1 MTERERL
8 HILNRRRFL
17 IGSAAAAAS
26 AVLAACGGSSTAPT
40 ATTAATT
47 GAAAAT
53 KPAGSAAASGSTPA
67 AAGSPAAAANTPAA
81 AAQTTGGAA
90 PTFGAVSTVGVQV
103 KTSIQ
108 NPPPGKPQGNK
119 PSELILCWG
128 TDQLTTHAI
137 DPQTHVATIAE
148 SILRHVYEP
157 LVKVERDGKTISPL
171 LATAWK
177 RLDDNTMQFTLRQN
191 ITFHNGEP
199 FNADS
204 VKYSIMR
211 PLDPKNNADARSTYT
226 VIDRVD
232 VVDPYTVNVHTA
244 KPDPALLSRMTGF
257 SMCQV
262 APKWTEANALPGG
275 VLKTANGTGPY
286 KFVSWSPNQDFVVAS
301 NEQYWGG
308 APQIKNVRMKIIVEQ
323 ATRVAALRSGE
334 VHIAKDMPPEE
345 VDSMNKSGR
354 QTARAVASN
363 RVPYYTFEVRKP
375 PMDNAKL
382 RQAINYAVDW
392 DAIIQGVLLGN
403 GNRIAT
409 LLPPWTVGYSPA
421 LKPFTYDPDKAKSL
435 MKEAGFANGFD
446 TNVWYVQGR
455 YMKDKEVAE
464 AFTQYLNKAGIRA
477 KGNLVDSSVLT
488 TKGNALELDGLIFA
502 SWGNWIFDADNI
514 LYSRFSIETRDTVNN
529 GKGTSGI
536 AYGNTQFNDLIT
548 QARYTIDSDKR
559 NALYAQAQQILF
571 DDPAALY
578 MYNLTDIYGVDNWVK
593 WEPRFDEMVWAYE
606 MKWNE

>member
-8 HILNRRRFL
+8 HMLNRRRFL

-40 ATTAATT
+40 ATT
-47 GAAAAT
+47 GAAAT
-53 KPAGSAAASGSTPA
+53 KAGGTATGSTPA
-67 AAGSPAAAANTPAA
+67 TGATP
-81 AAQTTGGAA
+81 AAQTTGGAT

-119 PSELILCWG
+119 PSELVLCWG

-257 SMCQV
+257 SMVQV
-262 APKWTEANALPGG
+262 APKFTEANALPGG

-308 APQIKNVRMKIIVEQ
+308 APQIKNVRMKIISEQ

-334 VHIAKDMPPEE
+334 IHVAKDMPPEE
-345 VDSMNKSGR
+345 VDSINKGGR

-363 RVPYYTFEVRKP
+363 RVPYYTFEVRKAP
-375 PMDNAKL
+375 VDNVKL

-392 DAIIQGVLLGN
+392 DSIIQGVLLGN
-403 GNRIAT
+403 GTRIAT
-409 LLPPWTVGYSPA
+409 VLPPWTVGYDPS
-421 LKPFTYDPDKAKSL
+421 LKPYPYDPEKAKSL

-446 TNVWYVQGR
+446 VNIWYIQGR

-464 AFTQYLNKAGIRA
+464 AITQMLNKVGIRC

-488 TKGNALELDGLIFA
+488 QKGNALEEDGMIFA

-514 LYSRFSIETRDTVNN
+514 LYSRFSIETRDTVNA

-559 NALYAQAQQILF
+559 NALYAQAQKIFF
-571 DDPAALY
+571 DDAACLF

>member
-17 IGSAAAAAS
+17 IGAAAAVAS

-40 ATTAATT
+40 ATTGGAATSAG
-47 GAAAAT
+47 GAAT
-53 KPAGSAAASGSTPA
+53 GGTPA
-67 AAGSPAAAANTPAA
+67 AGATPV
-81 AAQTTGGAA
+81 AQTTGGAT

-119 PSELILCWG
+119 PSELVLVWG
-128 TDQLTTHAI
+128 TNQLTTHAI
-137 DPQTHVATIAE
+137 DPQTHVGTIAE
-148 SILRHVYEP
+148 SMLRHMYEP
-157 LVKVERDGKTISPL
+157 LVKIERDGKTVSPL

-191 ITFHNGEP
+191 ITFHNGEA

-211 PLDPKNNADARSTYT
+211 PLDPKNNAAARSTYT

-257 SMCQV
+257 SMVQM
-262 APKWTEANALPGG
+262 APKWTEANAEPGG

-286 KFVSWSPNQDFVVAS
+286 KFKTWSPNQDLVVES

-308 APQIKNVRMKIIVEQ
+308 APQIKNVRLKIIGEQ

-334 VHIAKDMPPEE
+334 IHVAKDMPPEE
-345 VDSMNKSGR
+345 VDGINKGGR

-363 RVPYYTFEVRKP
+363 RVPYYVMDTRKP
-375 PMDNAKL
+375 PTDNPKL

-392 DAIIQGVLLGN
+392 DSIIQGVLLGN
-403 GNRIAT
+403 GTRIAT
-409 LLPPWTVGYSPA
+409 VLPPWTVGYDSKLQPY
-421 LKPFTYDPDKAKSL
+421 PYDPDKAKAL
-435 MKEAGFANGFD
+435 VKEAGFASGVD
-446 TNVWYVQGR
+446 LNVWYQQGR

-464 AFTQYLNKAGIRA
+464 AFIQQLNKVGIRA
-477 KGNLVDSSVLT
+477 KGNLTDPSVLT
-488 TKGNALELDGLIFA
+488 EKDNAQALDGLIFA
-502 SWGNWIFDADNI
+502 SWGNWIFDADNM
-514 LYSRFSIETRDTVNN
+514 LYSRFSIETRDTINN
-529 GKGTSGI
+529 AKGVSSI
-536 AYGNTQFNDLIT
+536 NYGNTQFNDLIT

-559 NALYAQAQQILF
+559 SQLYAQAQKIMF
-571 DDPAALY
+571 DDAAALF

>member
-8 HILNRRRFL
+8 HSLTVNRRRFL
-17 IGSAAAAAS
+17 IGAAAAAAS

-40 ATTAATT
+40 ATT

-67 AAGSPAAAANTPAA
+67 AAGSPAASTP
-81 AAQTTGGAA
+81 AAQTTGGAS

-108 NPPPGKPQGNK
+108 NPAPGKPQGNK

-128 TDQLTTHAI
+128 TNQLTTHAI

-177 RLDDNTMQFTLRQN
+177 RLDDNTMQFALRQN

-257 SMCQV
+257 SMCQM
-262 APKWTEANALPGG
+262 APKWTEANAEPGG

-308 APQIKNVRMKIIVEQ
+308 APSIKNVRMKIIGEQ

-345 VDSMNKSGR
+345 VDGMNKSGR

-375 PMDNAKL
+375 PLDNAKL
-382 RQAINYAVDW
+382 RQAVNYAVDW

-403 GNRIAT
+403 GTRIAT
-409 LLPPWTVGYSPA
+409 VLPPWTVGFDPS
-421 LKPFTYDPDKAKSL
+421 LKPYPYDPDKAKSL

-446 TNVWYVQGR
+446 MNI
-455 YMKDKEVAE
+455 
-464 AFTQYLNKAGIRA
+464 GI
-477 KGNLVDSSVLT
+477 
-488 TKGNALELDGLIFA
+488 
-502 SWGNWIFDADNI
+502 
-514 LYSRFSIETRDTVNN
+514 SR
-529 GKGTSGI
+529 GGT
-536 AYGNTQFNDLIT
+536 
-548 QARYTIDSDKR
+548 
-559 NALYAQAQQILF
+559 
-571 DDPAALY
+571 
-578 MYNLTDIYGVDNWVK
+578 
-593 WEPRFDEMVWAYE
+593 
-606 MKWNE
+606 

>member
-1 MTERERL
+1 MTEHEHL
-8 HILNRRRFL
+8 HTRTLNRRRFL

-40 ATTAATT
+40 AT
-47 GAAAAT
+47 GAAT
-53 KPAGSAAASGSTPA
+53 KASGTTTAGSTPA
-67 AAGSPAAAANTPAA
+67 AGTTPTTGATP
-81 AAQTTGGAA
+81 AAQTTGGAT

-119 PSELILCWG
+119 PSELVLVWG
-128 TDQLTTHAI
+128 TNQLTTHAI

-191 ITFHNGEP
+191 ISFHNGEP

-204 VKYSIMR
+204 VKYSILR

-286 KFVSWSPNQDFVVAS
+286 KFVSWSPNQDFVVES

-308 APQIKNVRMKIIVEQ
+308 APQIKNVRMKIIGEQ

-334 VHIAKDMPPEE
+334 IHVAKDMPPEE
-345 VDSMNKSGR
+345 VDGINKSGR

-363 RVPYYTFEVRKP
+363 RVPYY
-375 PMDNAKL
+375 
-382 RQAINYAVDW
+382 
-392 DAIIQGVLLGN
+392 
-403 GNRIAT
+403 
-409 LLPPWTVGYSPA
+409 
-421 LKPFTYDPDKAKSL
+421 
-435 MKEAGFANGFD
+435 
-446 TNVWYVQGR
+446 
-455 YMKDKEVAE
+455 
-464 AFTQYLNKAGIRA
+464 
-477 KGNLVDSSVLT
+477 
-488 TKGNALELDGLIFA
+488 
-502 SWGNWIFDADNI
+502 
-514 LYSRFSIETRDTVNN
+514 
-529 GKGTSGI
+529 
-536 AYGNTQFNDLIT
+536 
-548 QARYTIDSDKR
+548 
-559 NALYAQAQQILF
+559 
-571 DDPAALY
+571 
-578 MYNLTDIYGVDNWVK
+578 
-593 WEPRFDEMVWAYE
+593 
-606 MKWNE
+606 

>member
-1 MTERERL
+1 MTARESL
-8 HILNRRRFL
+8 HSLTLNRRRFL
-17 IGSAAAAAS
+17 IGSAAVAAS
-26 AVLAACGGSSTAPT
+26 AVLAACGGSTTAPT
-40 ATTAATT
+40 AT
-47 GAAAAT
+47 GAAT
-53 KPAGSAAASGSTPA
+53 KAGGTTTAGSTPA
-67 AAGSPAAAANTPAA
+67 AGTTPTTGATP
-81 AAQTTGGAA
+81 AAQTTGGAS

-119 PSELILCWG
+119 PSELVLVWG
-128 TDQLTTHAI
+128 TNQLTTHAI
-137 DPQTHVATIAE
+137 DPQTHVGTIAE
-148 SILRHVYEP
+148 SMLRHIYEP

-177 RLDDNTMQFTLRQN
+177 RLDDNTVQFTLRQN

-204 VKYSIMR
+204 VKYSILR
-211 PLDPKNNADARSTYT
+211 PLDPKNNAAARSTYT
-226 VIDRVD
+226 VIDHVD

-244 KPDPALLSRMTGF
+244 KPDPALINRMTGF
-257 SMCQV
+257 SMVQL
-262 APKWTEANALPGG
+262 APKWTEANAEPGG
-275 VLKTANGTGPY
+275 VLKTVNGTGPY
-286 KFVSWSPNQDFVVAS
+286 KFKSWSPNQDLVVES

-308 APQIKNVRMKIIVEQ
+308 APQIKNVRMKIIGEQ

-334 VHIAKDMPPEE
+334 IHVAKDMPPEE
-345 VDSMNKSGR
+345 VDSINKGGR

-363 RVPYYTFEVRKP
+363 RVPYYVMDTTKP
-375 PMDNAKL
+375 PTDNPKV

-392 DAIIQGVLLGN
+392 DSIIQGVLLGN
-403 GNRIAT
+403 GTRIAT
-409 LLPPWTVGYSPA
+409 VLPPWTVGYDPA
-421 LKPFTYDPDKAKSL
+421 LKPYPYDPDKAKSL
-435 MKEAGFANGFD
+435 LKEAGVTSGVD
-446 TNVWYVQGR
+446 LNVWYQQGR

-464 AFTQYLNKAGIRA
+464 AFIQQLNKVGIRA
-477 KGNLVDSSVLT
+477 KGLLTDPSVLT
-488 TKGNALELDGLIFA
+488 QKDNAKQLDGLIFA
-502 SWGNWIFDADNI
+502 SWGNWIFDADNM

-529 GKGTSGI
+529 AKGDSSI
-536 AYGNTQFNDLIT
+536 NYGSTQFNDLIT

-559 NALYAQAQQILF
+559 NQLYAQAQKIMF
-571 DDPAALY
+571 DDSPALF

>member
-1 MTERERL
+1 MTQHEHL
-8 HILNRRRFL
+8 HTHTLNRRRFL

-26 AVLAACGGSSTAPT
+26 AVLAACGGSNAAPT
-40 ATTAATT
+40 ATGAATKAGGTTPAAGTTPTT
-47 GAAAAT
+47 GA
-53 KPAGSAAASGSTPA
+53 TP
-67 AAGSPAAAANTPAA
+67 
-81 AAQTTGGAA
+81 AAQTTGGAS

-119 PSELILCWG
+119 PSELVLVWG
-128 TDQLTTHAI
+128 TNQLTTHAI
-137 DPQTHVATIAE
+137 DPQTHVGTIAE
-148 SILRHVYEP
+148 SMLRHIYEP

-177 RLDDNTMQFTLRQN
+177 RLDDNTVQFTLRQN
-191 ITFHNGEP
+191 VLFHNGEP

-204 VKYSIMR
+204 VKYSILR
-211 PLDPKNNADARSTYT
+211 PLDPKNNAAARSTYT

-232 VVDPYTVNVHTA
+232 VVDPYTVNVRTA
-244 KPDPALLSRMTGF
+244 KPDPALINRMTGF
-257 SMCQV
+257 SMVQL
-262 APKWTEANALPGG
+262 APKWTEANAEPGG

-286 KFVSWSPNQDFVVAS
+286 KFKSWSPNQDLVVES

-308 APQIKNVRMKIIVEQ
+308 APQIKNVRMKIIGEQ

-334 VHIAKDMPPEE
+334 IHVAKDMPPEE
-345 VDSMNKSGR
+345 VDSINKGGR

-363 RVPYYTFEVRKP
+363 RVPYYVMDTTKP
-375 PMDNAKL
+375 PTDNPKV

-392 DAIIQGVLLGN
+392 DSIIQGVLLGN
-403 GNRIAT
+403 GTRIAT
-409 LLPPWTVGYSPA
+409 VLPPWTVGYDPA
-421 LKPFTYDPDKAKSL
+421 LKPYPYDPDKAKSL
-435 MKEAGFANGFD
+435 LKEAGVASGVD
-446 TNVWYVQGR
+446 LNVWYQQGR

-464 AFTQYLNKAGIRA
+464 AFIQQLNKVGIRA
-477 KGNLVDSSVLT
+477 KGLLTDPSVLT
-488 TKGNALELDGLIFA
+488 QKDNAKELDGLIFA
-502 SWGNWIFDADNI
+502 SWGNWIFDADNM
-514 LYSRFSIETRDTVNN
+514 LYSRFSIETRDTINN
-529 GKGTSGI
+529 AKGASSI
-536 AYGNTQFNDLIT
+536 NYGSTQFNDLIT

-559 NALYAQAQQILF
+559 NQLYAQAQKIMF
-571 DDPAALY
+571 DDAAALF

>member
-1 MTERERL
+1 MTEREHL

-17 IGSAAAAAS
+17 IGAAAAVAS

-40 ATTAATT
+40 ATTGGAATS
-47 GAAAAT
+47 
-53 KPAGSAAASGSTPA
+53 AGSAATGSTPA
-67 AAGSPAAAANTPAA
+67 AGATP
-81 AAQTTGGAA
+81 AAQTTGGAT

-103 KTSIQ
+103 RTSIQ

-119 PSELILCWG
+119 PSELVLVWG
-128 TDQLTTHAI
+128 TNQLTTHAI

-204 VKYSIMR
+204 VKYSILR

-232 VVDPYTVNVHTA
+232 VVDPYTINVHTA
-244 KPDPALLSRMTGF
+244 KPDPALLNRMTGF
-257 SMCQV
+257 SMVQM
-262 APKWTEANALPGG
+262 APKWTEANAEPGG
-275 VLKTANGTGPY
+275 VLKSANGTGPY
-286 KFVSWSPNQDFVVAS
+286 KYVSWSPNQDFVVAS

-308 APQIKNVRMKIIVEQ
+308 APQIKNVRMKIIGEQ

-334 VHIAKDMPPEE
+334 IHVAKDMPPEE
-345 VDSMNKSGR
+345 VDGINKSGR

-363 RVPYYTFEVRKP
+363 RVPYYTFEVRKAP
-375 PMDNAKL
+375 VDNVKL

-403 GNRIAT
+403 GTRIAT
-409 LLPPWTVGYSPA
+409 VLPPWTVGYDPS
-421 LKPFTYDPDKAKSL
+421 LKPYSYDPDKAKSL
-435 MKEAGFANGFD
+435 MKDAGFASGFD
-446 TNVWYVQGR
+446 VNIWYQQGR

-464 AFTQYLNKAGIRA
+464 AITQYLNKVGIRA
-477 KGNLVDSSVLT
+477 KGLLTDPSVLT
-488 TKGNALELDGLIFA
+488 QKSNALEEDGLIFA

-529 GKGTSGI
+529 AKGASGI

-559 NALYAQAQQILF
+559 NQLYAQAQKIFFEDAACLF
-571 DDPAALY
+571 

>member
-40 ATTAATT
+40 ATT
-47 GAAAAT
+47 GAAAT
-53 KPAGSAAASGSTPA
+53 KAGGTATGSTPA
-67 AAGSPAAAANTPAA
+67 TGATP
-81 AAQTTGGAA
+81 AAQTTGGAT

-119 PSELILCWG
+119 PSELVLCWG

-257 SMCQV
+257 SMVQV
-262 APKWTEANALPGG
+262 APKFTEANALPGG

-308 APQIKNVRMKIIVEQ
+308 APQIKNVRMKIISEQ

-334 VHIAKDMPPEE
+334 IHVAKDMPPEE
-345 VDSMNKSGR
+345 VDSINKGGR

-363 RVPYYTFEVRKP
+363 RVPYYTFEVRKAP
-375 PMDNAKL
+375 VDNVKL

-392 DAIIQGVLLGN
+392 DSIIQGVLLGN
-403 GNRIAT
+403 GTRIAT
-409 LLPPWTVGYSPA
+409 VLPPWTVGYDPS
-421 LKPFTYDPDKAKSL
+421 LKPYPYDPEKAKSL

-446 TNVWYVQGR
+446 VNIWYIQGR

-464 AFTQYLNKAGIRA
+464 AITQMLNKVGIRC

-488 TKGNALELDGLIFA
+488 QKGNAMEEDGMIFA

-514 LYSRFSIETRDTVNN
+514 LYSRFSIETRDTVNA

-559 NALYAQAQQILF
+559 NALYAQAQKIFF
-571 DDPAALY
+571 DDAACLF

>member
-1 MTERERL
+1 MTQHEHL
-8 HILNRRRFL
+8 HTHTLNRRRFL

-26 AVLAACGGSSTAPT
+26 AVLAACGGSNAAPT
-40 ATTAATT
+40 ATGAATKAGGTTPAAGTTPTT
-47 GAAAAT
+47 GA
-53 KPAGSAAASGSTPA
+53 TP
-67 AAGSPAAAANTPAA
+67 
-81 AAQTTGGAA
+81 AAQTTGGAS

-119 PSELILCWG
+119 PSELVLVWG
-128 TDQLTTHAI
+128 TNQLTTHAI
-137 DPQTHVATIAE
+137 DPQTHVGTIAE
-148 SILRHVYEP
+148 SMLRHIYEP

-177 RLDDNTMQFTLRQN
+177 RLDDNTVQFTLRQN
-191 ITFHNGEP
+191 VVFHNGEP

-204 VKYSIMR
+204 VKYSILR
-211 PLDPKNNADARSTYT
+211 PLDPKNNAAARSTYT

-232 VVDPYTVNVHTA
+232 VVDPYTVNVRTA
-244 KPDPALLSRMTGF
+244 KPDPALINRMTGF
-257 SMCQV
+257 SMVQL
-262 APKWTEANALPGG
+262 APKWTEANAEPGG

-286 KFVSWSPNQDFVVAS
+286 KFKSWSPNQDLVVES

-308 APQIKNVRMKIIVEQ
+308 APQIKNVRMKIIGEQ

-334 VHIAKDMPPEE
+334 IHVAKDMPPEE
-345 VDSMNKSGR
+345 VDSINKGGR

-363 RVPYYTFEVRKP
+363 RVPYYVMDTTKP
-375 PMDNAKL
+375 PTDNPKV

-392 DAIIQGVLLGN
+392 DSIIQGVLLGN
-403 GNRIAT
+403 GTRIAT
-409 LLPPWTVGYSPA
+409 VLPPWTVGYDPA
-421 LKPFTYDPDKAKSL
+421 LKPYPYDPDKAKSL
-435 MKEAGFANGFD
+435 LKEAGVASGVD
-446 TNVWYVQGR
+446 LNVWYQQGR

-464 AFTQYLNKAGIRA
+464 AFIQQLNKVGIRA
-477 KGNLVDSSVLT
+477 KGLLTDPSVLT
-488 TKGNALELDGLIFA
+488 QKDNAKELDGLIFA
-502 SWGNWIFDADNI
+502 SWGNWIFDADNM
-514 LYSRFSIETRDTVNN
+514 LYSRFSIETRDTINN
-529 GKGTSGI
+529 AKGASSI
-536 AYGNTQFNDLIT
+536 NYGSTQFNDLIT

-559 NALYAQAQQILF
+559 NQLYAQAQKIMF
-571 DDPAALY
+571 DDAAALF

>member
-1 MTERERL
+1 MTARESL
-8 HILNRRRFL
+8 YSLTLNRRRFL

-26 AVLAACGGSSTAPT
+26 AVLAACGGSTTAPT
-40 ATTAATT
+40 AT
-47 GAAAAT
+47 GAAT
-53 KPAGSAAASGSTPA
+53 KAGGTTAAGSTPA
-67 AAGSPAAAANTPAA
+67 AGTTPTTGATP
-81 AAQTTGGAA
+81 AAQTTGGAT

-119 PSELILCWG
+119 PSELILVWG

-137 DPQTHVATIAE
+137 DPQTHVGTIAE
-148 SILRHVYEP
+148 SMLRHIYEP

-204 VKYSIMR
+204 VKYSILR
-211 PLDPKNNADARSTYT
+211 PLDPKNNAAARSTYT

-244 KPDPALLSRMTGF
+244 KPDPALLNRMTGF
-257 SMCQV
+257 SMVQM
-262 APKWTEANALPGG
+262 APKWTEANAEPGG

-286 KFVSWSPNQDFVVAS
+286 KYKTWSANQDLVVES

-308 APQIKNVRMKIIVEQ
+308 APQIKNVRMKIISEQ

-334 VHIAKDMPPEE
+334 IHVAKDMPPEE
-345 VDSMNKSGR
+345 VDSINKGGR

-375 PMDNAKL
+375 PADNAKL

-392 DAIIQGVLLGN
+392 DSIIQGVLLGN
-403 GNRIAT
+403 GTRIAT
-409 LLPPWTVGYSPA
+409 VLPPWTVGYDPS
-421 LKPFTYDPDKAKSL
+421 LKPYPYDPDKAKSL
-435 MKEAGFANGFD
+435 LKDAGVANGVD
-446 TNVWYVQGR
+446 INVWYQQGR

-464 AFTQYLNKAGIRA
+464 AFIQQLNKVGIRA
-477 KGNLVDSSVLT
+477 KGLLTDPSVLT
-488 TKGNALELDGLIFA
+488 QKGNALELDGLIFA

-514 LYSRFSIETRDTVNN
+514 LYSRFSIETRDTTNN
-529 GKGTSGI
+529 AKGSSGI

-548 QARYTIDSDKR
+548 QARYTIDPDKR
-559 NALYAQAQQILF
+559 NQLYAQAQKIFF
-571 DDPAALY
+571 DDAACLF

>member
-8 HILNRRRFL
+8 HSLTLNRRRFL

-40 ATTAATT
+40 ATTGA
-47 GAAAAT
+47 AAAAT
-53 KPAGSAAASGSTPA
+53 KPAGAAAASGSTPA
-67 AAGSPAAAANTPAA
+67 AAGTPAAAASTPAA
-81 AAQTTGGAA
+81 AAQTTGGAS

-108 NPPPGKPQGNK
+108 NPAPGKPQGNK

-308 APQIKNVRMKIIVEQ
+308 APQIKNVRMKIIGEQ

-334 VHIAKDMPPEE
+334 VHVAKDMPPEE
-345 VDSMNKSGR
+345 VDGMNKSGR

-363 RVPYYTFEVRKP
+363 RVPVLHLRGAQAAAGQCEVAP
-375 PMDNAKL
+375 GGQL
-382 RQAINYAVDW
+382 RGGLGRDHPGCPARQRQPDRDGAPAVDRRL
-392 DAIIQGVLLGN
+392 QTRRSS
-403 GNRIAT
+403 RI
-409 LLPPWTVGYSPA
+409 
-421 LKPFTYDPDKAKSL
+421 TYDPGQGEIPDEGRRFRQRIRHEHLVSCR
-435 MKEAGFANGFD
+435 AG
-446 TNVWYVQGR
+446 T
-455 YMKDKEVAE
+455 
-464 AFTQYLNKAGIRA
+464 
-477 KGNLVDSSVLT
+477 
-488 TKGNALELDGLIFA
+488 
-502 SWGNWIFDADNI
+502 
-514 LYSRFSIETRDTVNN
+514 
-529 GKGTSGI
+529 
-536 AYGNTQFNDLIT
+536 
-548 QARYTIDSDKR
+548 
-559 NALYAQAQQILF
+559 
-571 DDPAALY
+571 
-578 MYNLTDIYGVDNWVK
+578 
-593 WEPRFDEMVWAYE
+593 
-606 MKWNE
+606 

>member
-1 MTERERL
+1 MTEREHL
-8 HILNRRRFL
+8 HLLNRRRFL
-17 IGSAAAAAS
+17 IGSAATAAS
-26 AVLAACGGSSTAPT
+26 AVLAACGSSTSPT
-40 ATTAATT
+40 ATS
-47 GAAAAT
+47 GAAAT
-53 KPAGSAAASGSTPA
+53 KAGGAATGSTPA
-67 AAGSPAAAANTPAA
+67 TGSAPAAGNTP
-81 AAQTTGGAA
+81 AAQTTGGAT

-119 PSELILCWG
+119 PSELVLVWG

-137 DPQTHVATIAE
+137 DPQTHVGTIAE
-148 SILRHVYEP
+148 SMLRHIYEP
-157 LVKVERDGKTISPL
+157 LVKIERDGKTISPL

-177 RLDDNTMQFTLRQN
+177 RLDDNTLQFTLRQN
-191 ITFHNGEP
+191 IVFHNGEP

-204 VKYSIMR
+204 VKYSILR
-211 PLDPKNNADARSTYT
+211 PLDPKNNAAARSTYS

-257 SMCQV
+257 SMVQL

-286 KFVSWSPNQDFVVAS
+286 KYKTWSPNQDLVVES

-308 APQIKNVRMKIIVEQ
+308 APQIKNVRLKIIGEQ

-334 VHIAKDMPPEE
+334 IHVAKDMPPEE
-345 VDSMNKSGR
+345 VDSINAGGR

-363 RVPYYTFEVRKP
+363 RVPYYVMETRKP
-375 PMDNAKL
+375 PTDNPKV

-392 DAIIQGVLLGN
+392 DSIIQGVLLGN
-403 GNRIAT
+403 GTRIAT
-409 LLPPWTVGYSPA
+409 VLPPWTVGFDPS
-421 LKPFTYDPDKAKSL
+421 LKPYPYDPEKAKSL
-435 MKEAGFANGFD
+435 LKDAGVAGGVD
-446 TNVWYVQGR
+446 LNVWYQQGR

-464 AFTQYLNKAGIRA
+464 AFIQQLNKVGIRA
-477 KGNLVDSSVLT
+477 KGNLTDPSVLT
-488 TKGNALELDGLIFA
+488 QKDNAKELDGLMFA
-502 SWGNWIFDADNI
+502 SWGNWIFDADNM

-529 GKGTSGI
+529 AKGVSSI
-536 AYGNTQFNDLIT
+536 NYGNTQFNDLIT
-548 QARYTIDSDKR
+548 QARYTIDVDKR
-559 NALYAQAQQILF
+559 NALYAQAQQIMFADAPALF
-571 DDPAALY
+571 